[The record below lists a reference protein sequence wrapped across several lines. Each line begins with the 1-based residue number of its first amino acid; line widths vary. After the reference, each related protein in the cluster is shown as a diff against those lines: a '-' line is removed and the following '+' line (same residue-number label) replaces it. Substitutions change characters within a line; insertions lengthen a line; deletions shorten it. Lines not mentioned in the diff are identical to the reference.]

1 MKKLATVLAVG
12 LALSSA
18 AAMASDGTVTIN
30 GQLNTFTCTINGGNG
45 DITVTLPTLST
56 ATVTGS
62 ATGGST
68 AFVMDLTACSG
79 STAKAYFE
87 QGPNNTANGNLK
99 NTVVGGAANV
109 EILLAN
115 KNGTALDLNQPA
127 ASQDTVTADISTG
140 SGTLTYYAMYKA
152 VGTTTPG
159 LVSSSTTY
167 SLVYN

>member
-18 AAMASDGTVTIN
+18 AAMASDGKVTIN
-30 GQLNTFTCTINGGNG
+30 GELKTLTCTINGGVG
-45 DITVTLPTLST
+45 DIVVTLPTLST

-68 AFVMDLTACSG
+68 AFTMDLTACSG
-79 STAKAYFE
+79 STAKAFFE
-87 QGPNNTANGNLK
+87 QGPNNTINGNLK
-99 NTVVGGAANV
+99 NTVAGGAANV
-109 EILLAN
+109 EIQLKNAN
-115 KNGTALDLNQPA
+115 DVVLDLNQPA
-127 ASQDTVTADISTG
+127 ATQDNVTADISTG
-140 SGTLTYYAMYKA
+140 SGKLTYFAQYKA
-152 VGTTTPG
+152 VGTTTAG